1 MAASGGDASLLD
13 ASEVDVRRD
22 LLVQRAVAAL
32 ELLLERQLHGIDE
45 RLVEHQGLAAQ
56 LDERAHGNSQAL
68 DILGLV
74 EVWLAKE
81 CRANRHRTNVHL
93 CAARRKQSRVSRQ
106 RQRERERRSTATRT
120 KQHTALQHNLQ
131 GLGVGSSSHQLG
143 TEHAATHFD
152 QLGRCLHVAAMKS
165 SECERPALDHNG
177 GRRLVWDT

>member
-56 LDERAHGNSQAL
+56 LDERAHGDSQAL

-93 CAARRKQSRVSRQ
+93 CAARTNTQEAISR
-106 RQRERERRSTATRT
+106 EPTTTTRT
-120 KQHTALQHNLQ
+120 TTASDIN
-131 GLGVGSSSHQLG
+131 
-143 TEHAATHFD
+143 TYEATH
-152 QLGRCLHVAAMKS
+152 CPAAQS
-165 SECERPALDHNG
+165 ARSWSWE
-177 GRRLVWDT
+177 